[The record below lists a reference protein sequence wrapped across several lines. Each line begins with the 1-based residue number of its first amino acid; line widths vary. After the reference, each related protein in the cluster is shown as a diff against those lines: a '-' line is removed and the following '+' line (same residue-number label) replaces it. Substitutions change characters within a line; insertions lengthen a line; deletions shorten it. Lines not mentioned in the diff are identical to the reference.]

1 MTQPTLS
8 LAAETAL
15 ARAMTEQKNPR
26 HAAVVAMA
34 ILRRRGW
41 IAKEQ
46 TLRDLERRA
55 IQIQE
60 ARRLLDA
67 LQILEEASP

>member
-1 MTQPTLS
+1 MTLS
-8 LAAETAL
+8 IAAEAAL
-15 ARAMTEQKNPR
+15 ARAMAEQKNPR
-26 HAAVVAMA
+26 HAAVVAMT

-41 IAKEQ
+41 VAKEQ

-60 ARRLLDA
+60 ARQA
-67 LQILEEASP
+67 LEEAAP

>member
-1 MTQPTLS
+1 MTPPLS
-8 LAAETAL
+8 IAAEAAL
-15 ARAMTEQKNPR
+15 ARAMAEQRNPR
-26 HAAVVAMA
+26 HAAVVAMT

-60 ARRLLDA
+60 ARQA
-67 LQILEEASP
+67 LEEAAP